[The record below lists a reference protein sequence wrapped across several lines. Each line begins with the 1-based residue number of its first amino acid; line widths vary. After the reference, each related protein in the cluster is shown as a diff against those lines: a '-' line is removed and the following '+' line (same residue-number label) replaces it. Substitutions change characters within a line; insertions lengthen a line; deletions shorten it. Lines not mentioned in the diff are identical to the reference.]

1 MSELSLERVASC
13 LCAPSL
19 SQVPHHSKHGCD
31 GKQWEGAQAGR
42 DHRQGDLGV
51 PFFLPYHKAISSSL
65 EILYFFFFF
74 ANFYD
79 MQLSYS
85 IREKERTCLQ
95 SCCASPSLNR
105 RGQGV
110 QRCLP

>member
-65 EILYFFFFF
+65 EILYFFF
-74 ANFYD
+74 
-79 MQLSYS
+79 
-85 IREKERTCLQ
+85 C
-95 SCCASPSLNR
+95 
-105 RGQGV
+105 
-110 QRCLP
+110 